1 MRKPLSS
8 FETGWLSI
16 QQILFSIL
24 SIVLYFMQKYF
35 LTHKLMRK
43 QYRNWFSRSIIVGI
57 LYSYTITAL
66 IFWWFIKL
74 KICSLLLGIPLHS
87 QSSGRSGLAK
97 YVCTIY
103 VYSSSIAATML
114 MMSSLKV
121 VNTTWLSPFLIKC
134 AITSIAMFQMKER
147 KRYFACYPFGVNII
161 NISFLRQ
168 FAPRQYE
175 SVHWYQHWEVLIS

>member
-66 IFWWFIKL
+66 ILWDLSSWKSAHCCLEYPCIHKVLEVRISKVRLHDLCLFL
-74 KICSLLLGIPLHS
+74 QHCSHDVDDVIIEGCQYYLIVTILDWMRHNIDSNVPNEREKAVFCLLSIWS
-87 QSSGRSGLAK
+87 QYYK
-97 YVCTIY
+97 Y
-103 VYSSSIAATML
+103 
-114 MMSSLKV
+114 
-121 VNTTWLSPFLIKC
+121 
-134 AITSIAMFQMKER
+134 
-147 KRYFACYPFGVNII
+147 
-161 NISFLRQ
+161 
-168 FAPRQYE
+168 
-175 SVHWYQHWEVLIS
+175 